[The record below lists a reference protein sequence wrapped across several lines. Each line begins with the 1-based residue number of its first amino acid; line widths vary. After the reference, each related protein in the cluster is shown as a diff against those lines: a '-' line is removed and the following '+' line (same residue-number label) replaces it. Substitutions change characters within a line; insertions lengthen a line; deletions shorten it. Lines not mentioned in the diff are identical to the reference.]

1 MTDPHP
7 EQPTESE
14 ETPEE
19 APNQDGPRHH
29 VTNLQS
35 IERQVGEHVL
45 RALDDNSAVA
55 VLTTVAAG
63 VRNDRVVSLPLSRE
77 QVEAIRSI
85 LEHAQ
90 QEADEADQHNAGDG
104 RREGFLGFHTVLE
117 QGAEE
122 DTNE

>member
-77 QVEAIRSI
+77 QVEA
-85 LEHAQ
+85 
-90 QEADEADQHNAGDG
+90 DQHNAGDG